1 MSSRPPASKSRKI
14 PPKARIAVI
23 AARFNE
29 AIVDELLNGCLS
41 RLAES
46 GITAKNVTV
55 NRVPGAFELPLAAK
69 WAARSKKYA
78 AVICLGAV
86 IRGETPHFDFVAGES
101 ARGIQQVAIDEGLP
115 VIFGVLTTNTQ
126 AQANDRVGGKHGHA
140 GKRAAEAA
148 LEMIELKNKI

>member
-1 MSSRPPASKSRKI
+1 MAI
-14 PPKARIAVI
+14 I

-41 RLAES
+41 RLVEL
-46 GITAKNVTV
+46 GFPAKGVTV

-69 WAARSKKYA
+69 WAARSKKYS

-86 IRGETPHFDFVAGES
+86 IRGQTPHFDFVAGEA
-101 ARGIQQVAIDEGLP
+101 ARGIQQVSIDQGLP
-115 VIFGVLTTNTQ
+115 VIFGVLTTNTH
-126 AQANDRVGGKHGHA
+126 AQAKDRVGGKHGHA
-140 GKRAAEAA
+140 GRRAAEAA